1 MSYEE
6 AFKIGSVCDGYVK
19 CTYAELYDSVQ
30 KELPGGNRIFR
41 KLFSLQKRFAAA
53 ERTIGTTISFNYEYP
68 IVTADTYIPDSKYV
82 PVYLTDEA
90 VEYINHV
97 ISRVKMRSEMNG
109 KFKIWQVVRVYDRN
123 YVSGDH
129 VVNYAGDRVIVYEGT
144 DEPDMSKYTDDSL
157 LHYEKIQ
164 AVSKWDG
171 LEGLVKA
178 GDMFNVKACAID
190 WMPTKIDNIVI
201 TETDKNGNTRE
212 VKLEDA
218 LEAARKKMENA
229 KTLLLASGGTLLF

>member
-19 CTYAELYDSVQ
+19 CTYAELYDAVQ

-53 ERTIGTTISFNYEYP
+53 ERTIGATISLNYAYP
-68 IVTADTYIPDSKYV
+68 IVTADTYVPDTKYV

-90 VEYINHV
+90 TEYINYV
-97 ISRVKMRSEMNG
+97 IGYWKKREEI
-109 KFKIWQVVRVYDRN
+109 KIWQVVRVYDRN
-123 YVSGDH
+123 YVPGDH
-129 VVNYAGDRVIVYEGT
+129 VVNYAGDRVIVYEGKE
-144 DEPDMSKYTDDSL
+144 EPDMSKYTDDVWS
-157 LHYEKIQ
+157 HYEKIQ

-171 LEGLVKA
+171 LEGLIKA
-178 GDMFNVKACAID
+178 GEMFNVKACAID
-190 WMPTKIDNIVI
+190 WMPTKIDNVVI

-229 KTLLLASGGTLLF
+229 KALLLASGGTLLF

>member
-53 ERTIGTTISFNYEYP
+53 EHTIGATIGLNYEYP
-68 IVTADTYIPDSKYV
+68 IITADTYVPDTKYV
-82 PVYLTDEA
+82 PVYLTTEA
-90 VEYINHV
+90 AEYINHV
-97 ISRVKMRSEMNG
+97 ISRSKKRSEI
-109 KFKIWQVVRVYDRN
+109 KIWQVVRVYDRN
-123 YVSGDH
+123 YVPGDH

-144 DEPDMSKYTDDSL
+144 EEPDMSKYTDDGLS
-157 LHYEKIQ
+157 HYEKTQ

-212 VKLEDA
+212 FKLEDA

-229 KTLLLASGGTLLF
+229 KALLLASGGTLLF

>member
-19 CTYAELYDSVQ
+19 CTYAELFDGIQ

-41 KLFSLQKRFAAA
+41 KLFSLQNNFASA
-53 ERTIGTTISFNYEYP
+53 ERTIGETVFFNYSFP
-68 IVTADTYIPDSKYV
+68 IVTADTYISDAKYV

-90 VEYINHV
+90 AEYINHV
-97 ISRVKMRSEMNG
+97 ISRG
-109 KFKIWQVVRVYDRN
+109 KKREEIKIWQVVRVYDRN
-123 YVSGDH
+123 YVPGDH
-129 VVNYAGDRVIVYEGT
+129 VVNYAGDRVVVYEGT
-144 DEPDMSKYTDDSL
+144 EEPDMSKYTDDGLS
-157 LHYEKIQ
+157 HYEKIH
-164 AVSKWDG
+164 AGSKWAE

-178 GDMFNVKACAID
+178 GDTFNVKACAID
-190 WMPTKIDNIVI
+190 WMPTKIDNVFI

-212 VKLEDA
+212 VRLDDA

-229 KTLLLASGGTLLF
+229 KALLLASGGTLLF

>member
-19 CTYAELYDSVQ
+19 CTYAELFDGTQ

-53 ERTIGTTISFNYEYP
+53 EHTIGATIGLNYEYP
-68 IVTADTYIPDSKYV
+68 IVTTDTYFPNAKYV

-90 VEYINHV
+90 AEYINHI
-97 ISRVKMRSEMNG
+97 ISLG
-109 KFKIWQVVRVYDRN
+109 KKREEIKIWQVVRVYDHN
-123 YVSGDH
+123 YVPGDH
-129 VVNYAGDRVIVYEGT
+129 IVNYAGERFVVYEGT
-144 DEPDMSKYTDDSL
+144 EEPDMSKYTDDGFS
-157 LHYEKIQ
+157 HYEKIQ
-164 AVSKWDG
+164 AGSKWAE
-171 LEGLVKA
+171 LAGLVKA
-178 GDMFNVKACAID
+178 GDTFNVKVCAID
-190 WMPTKIDNIVI
+190 WMPTKIDNVFI

-212 VKLEDA
+212 VKLDDV

-229 KTLLLASGGTLLF
+229 KALLLASGGTLLF

>member
-19 CTYAELYDSVQ
+19 CTYAELYDAVQ

-53 ERTIGTTISFNYEYP
+53 ERTIGATIFLNYVYP
-68 IVTADTYIPDSKYV
+68 IVTADTYVPDTKYV

-90 VEYINHV
+90 AEYINHV
-97 ISRVKMRSEMNG
+97 ISRG
-109 KFKIWQVVRVYDRN
+109 KKRKIWQVVRVFDRN
-123 YVSGDH
+123 YVPGDH
-129 VVNYAGDRVIVYEGT
+129 VVNYAGDRVIVYESKE
-144 DEPDMSKYTDDSL
+144 EPDMSKYTDDVWS
-157 LHYEKIQ
+157 HYKKIQ
-164 AVSKWDG
+164 ADSKWAE
-171 LEGLVKA
+171 LVVKA
-178 GDMFNVKACAID
+178 GDTFNVKACAID

-201 TETDKNGNTRE
+201 TDPNGKE
-212 VKLEDA
+212 VKLDDA

-229 KTLLLASGGTLLF
+229 KALLLASGGTLLF

>member
-41 KLFSLQKRFAAA
+41 KLFSLQKRWAAA
-53 ERTIGTTISFNYEYP
+53 ERTIGATISLNYAYP
-68 IVTADTYIPDSKYV
+68 IVTADTYVPDAKYV

-90 VEYINHV
+90 TEYINHV
-97 ISRVKMRSEMNG
+97 ISRSKRLSEILG
-109 KFKIWQVVRVYDRN
+109 RIKIWQVVRVYDRN
-123 YVSGDH
+123 YVPGDH
-129 VVNYAGDRVIVYEGT
+129 VVNYAGDRVIVYEGKE
-144 DEPDMSKYTDDSL
+144 EPDMSKYTDDVWS
-157 LHYEKIQ
+157 HYEKIQ

-171 LEGLVKA
+171 LEGLIKA
-178 GDMFNVKACAID
+178 GEMFNVKACAID

-201 TETDKNGNTRE
+201 TETDKNVNTRE

-229 KTLLLASGGTLLF
+229 KALLLASGGTLLF

>member
-19 CTYAELYDSVQ
+19 CTYAELYDAVQ

-53 ERTIGTTISFNYEYP
+53 ERTIGATISLNYAYP
-68 IVTADTYIPDSKYV
+68 IVTTDTYIPDAKYV

-90 VEYINHV
+90 AEYINKV
-97 ISRVKMRSEMNG
+97 ISRG
-109 KFKIWQVVRVYDRN
+109 KKREEIKIWQVVRVYDRN
-123 YVSGDH
+123 YAPGDH
-129 VVNYAGDRVIVYEGT
+129 VVNYAGDRVVVYDGT
-144 DEPDMSKYTDDSL
+144 EEPDMSKYTDDGFS
-157 LHYEKIQ
+157 HYEKIQ

-171 LEGLVKA
+171 LEGLIKA
-178 GDMFNVKACAID
+178 GDAFNVKACAID
-190 WMPTKIDNIVI
+190 WMPTKIDNVVI

-212 VKLEDA
+212 VRLDDA

-229 KTLLLASGGTLLF
+229 KALLLASGGTLLF

>member
-19 CTYAELYDSVQ
+19 CTYAELYDAVQ

-41 KLFSLQKRFAAA
+41 KLFSLQKRWAAA
-53 ERTIGTTISFNYEYP
+53 ERTIGATISLNYAYP
-68 IVTADTYIPDSKYV
+68 IVTADTYVPDTKYV

-90 VEYINHV
+90 AEYINHV
-97 ISRVKMRSEMNG
+97 ISRG
-109 KFKIWQVVRVYDRN
+109 KKREEIKIWQVVRVYDRN
-123 YVSGDH
+123 YAPGDH
-129 VVNYAGDRVIVYEGT
+129 VVNYAGDRVIVYEGKE
-144 DEPDMSKYTDDSL
+144 EPDMSKYTDDGLS
-157 LHYEKIQ
+157 HYEKIQ

-178 GDMFNVKACAID
+178 GEMFNVKACAID
-190 WMPTKIDNIVI
+190 WMPTKIDNVFI

-212 VKLEDA
+212 VRLDDA

-229 KTLLLASGGTLLF
+229 KALLLASGGTLLF